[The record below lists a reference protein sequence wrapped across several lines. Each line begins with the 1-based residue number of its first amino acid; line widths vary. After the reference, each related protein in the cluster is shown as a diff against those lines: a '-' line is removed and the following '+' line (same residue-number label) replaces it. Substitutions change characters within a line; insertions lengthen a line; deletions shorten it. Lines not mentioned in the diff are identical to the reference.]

1 MAKHL
6 SWQRDGQVLSLEGEL
21 NSKTLLQ
28 LWEQRQELVSGV
40 TIFDFS
46 GLTRVDTAGLALLIH
61 LIGQAKQQ
69 GHNVELRQM
78 SDNLH
83 TLVQLYNLPES
94 LFPHCSA

>member
-1 MAKHL
+1 MAKPF
-6 SWQRDGQVLSLEGEL
+6 SWQRDKQVLNLEGEL
-21 NSKTLLQ
+21 NSETLMP
-28 LWEQRQELVSGV
+28 LWEQRQEVVLGV

-69 GHNVELRQM
+69 GNDVELRQM
-78 SDNLH
+78 SGNLH

-94 LFPHCSA
+94 LFPYCSA